1 MGGDEGQIVEFT
13 QGFLIKP
20 ASGLIFLNEAKCE
33 NDEIVQID
41 S

>member
-1 MGGDEGQIVEFT
+1 MGENEGQTVQFIQRF
-13 QGFLIKP
+13 FIKLIP
-20 ASGLIFLNEAKCE
+20 DPIFLGKAKCE